1 MSKHVL
7 LVEGSDMCGK
17 TFICELMKEIIEV
30 DKTIKDTS
38 YKYFKFPQY
47 DQIFGK
53 SIMRHLVEFDPKSRH
68 MFEEREKISNELII
82 NKIDSLNSI
91 MDEINKSSEKNTFIV
106 FDRFTMSQFVYD
118 LAWVTDPK
126 FRKHINTFIYY
137 DIKNKYASIVY
148 DIYKKAFPKET
159 EISSIYCKSSIYI
172 KCVSQVKQGLR
183 RVDSYDKNK
192 LYQDT
197 VNILFRMMYE
207 GMTRSELLECISKSE
222 ISKDKYAIRAMK
234 DVLVEATNKVVLM
247 EKQYT
252 EHNVRVIC
260 PDIIYSE
267 IYSSMGLE
275 KIAKAILDQ
284 DKKYIVRFLTN
295 PANVDTIDEA
305 KEKYISEVKNILT
318 EIITQGV

>member
-1 MSKHVL
+1 MAQKHLL

-30 DKTIKDTS
+30 DKTVKDTS

-47 DQIFGK
+47 DQTFGK
-53 SIMRHLVEFDPKSRH
+53 SIMRHLVEFDPKSRR

-82 NKIDSLNSI
+82 NKIDSLDSI
-91 MDEINKSSEKNTFIV
+91 MNEINKSSEKNTVIV

-118 LAWVTDPK
+118 LAWVTNPK
-126 FRKHINTFIYY
+126 FRKHINTFTYY

-172 KCVSQVKQGLR
+172 KCVSQVKKGLR

-207 GMTRSELLECISKSE
+207 GMTYGELMDCINKSE

-234 DVLVEATNKVVLM
+234 DVHCEATSTIMVD
-247 EKQYT
+247 QYT
-252 EHNVRVIC
+252 EHNVRIIY
-260 PDIIYSE
+260 PDIIYSN
-267 IYSSMGLE
+267 IYKSMGIE
-275 KIAKAILDQ
+275 KVARAILNKDENYIIRFLADQTNENIIDIAKS
-284 DKKYIVRFLTN
+284 
-295 PANVDTIDEA
+295 
-305 KEKYISEVKNILT
+305 KYISEVKTILT
-318 EIITQGV
+318 DAITQGV

>member
-1 MSKHVL
+1 MAPKHLL

-47 DQIFGK
+47 DQTFGK

-82 NKIDSLNSI
+82 NKIDSLDSI
-91 MDEINKSSEKNTFIV
+91 MNEINKSSEKNTVIV

-118 LAWVTDPK
+118 LAWVTNPK
-126 FRKHINTFIYY
+126 FRKHINTFTYY
-137 DIKNKYASIVY
+137 DIKNEYASIVY

-159 EISSIYCKSSIYI
+159 EISSIYCKSSVYI
-172 KCVSQVKQGLR
+172 KCVSQVKKGLR

-207 GMTRSELLECISKSE
+207 GMTFSELLGCINKSE

-234 DVLVEATNKVVLM
+234 DVLVEATSSMIN
-247 EKQYT
+247 QYT

-260 PDIIYSE
+260 PDVIYSE
-267 IYSSMGLE
+267 IYKSMGIE
-275 KIAKAILDQ
+275 KVARAILNKDENYITRFLADQTNENIIDIAKS
-284 DKKYIVRFLTN
+284 
-295 PANVDTIDEA
+295 
-305 KEKYISEVKNILT
+305 KYISEVKNILT
-318 EIITQGV
+318 DIITQGV

>member
-1 MSKHVL
+1 MKSKQLL

-47 DQIFGK
+47 DQTFGK
-53 SIMRHLVEFDPKSRH
+53 SIMRHLVEFDSKSRH

-82 NKIDSLNSI
+82 NKINSLDSI
-91 MDEINKSSEKNTFIV
+91 MNEINKSSEKNTVIV

-118 LAWVTDPK
+118 LAWVTNPK
-126 FRKHINTFIYY
+126 FRKHINTFTYY
-137 DIKNKYASIVY
+137 DIKNEYANIVY

-159 EISSIYCKSSIYI
+159 EISSIYCKSSVYI
-172 KCVSQVKQGLR
+172 KCVSQVKKGLR

-207 GMTRSELLECISKSE
+207 GMTFGELLGCINKSE

-234 DVLVEATNKVVLM
+234 DVLVEATSSMIN
-247 EKQYT
+247 QYT

-260 PDIIYSE
+260 PDVIYSE
-267 IYSSMGLE
+267 IYKSMGIE
-275 KIAKAILDQ
+275 KVARAILNKDENYITRFLADQTNENIIDIAKS
-284 DKKYIVRFLTN
+284 
-295 PANVDTIDEA
+295 
-305 KEKYISEVKNILT
+305 KYISEVKNILT
-318 EIITQGV
+318 DIITQGV

>member
-1 MSKHVL
+1 MVSKHLL

-30 DKTIKDTS
+30 DKTVKDTS

-47 DQIFGK
+47 DQTFGK
-53 SIMRHLVEFDPKSRH
+53 SIMRHLVEFDPKSRR

-82 NKIDSLNSI
+82 NKIDSLDSI
-91 MDEINKSSEKNTFIV
+91 MNEINKSSEKNTVIV
-106 FDRFTMSQFVYD
+106 FDRFTMSQLVYD
-118 LAWVTDPK
+118 LAWVTNPK
-126 FRKHINTFIYY
+126 FRKHINTFTYY

-172 KCVSQVKQGLR
+172 KCVSQVKKGLR

-207 GMTRSELLECISKSE
+207 GMTYGELMECINKSE

-234 DVLVEATNKVVLM
+234 DVLVEATSKVM
-247 EKQYT
+247 IEQYT
-252 EHNVRVIC
+252 EHNVRVIY
-260 PDIIYSE
+260 PDIIYSK
-267 IYSSMGLE
+267 IYKSMGIE
-275 KIAKAILDQ
+275 KVAKAILNEDEN
-284 DKKYIVRFLTN
+284 YIIRFLADQTN
-295 PANVDTIDEA
+295 ENIIDIA
-305 KEKYISEVKNILT
+305 KSKYISEVKDILT
-318 EIITQGV
+318 DTITQGV

>member
-1 MSKHVL
+1 MKSKQLL

-30 DKTIKDTS
+30 DKTVKDTS

-47 DQIFGK
+47 DQTFGK

-82 NKIDSLNSI
+82 NKIDSLDSI
-91 MDEINKSSEKNTFIV
+91 MNEINKSSEKNTVIV

-118 LAWVTDPK
+118 LAWVTNPK
-126 FRKHINTFIYY
+126 FRKHINTFTYY
-137 DIKNKYASIVY
+137 DIKNEYASIVY

-159 EISSIYCKSSIYI
+159 EISSIYCKSSVYI
-172 KCVSQVKQGLR
+172 KCVSQVKKGLR

-207 GMTRSELLECISKSE
+207 GMTFGELLGCINKSE

-234 DVLVEATNKVVLM
+234 DVLVEATSSMIN
-247 EKQYT
+247 QYT

-260 PDIIYSE
+260 PDVIYSE
-267 IYSSMGLE
+267 IYKSMGIE
-275 KIAKAILDQ
+275 KVARAILNKDENYITRFLADQTNENIIDIAKS
-284 DKKYIVRFLTN
+284 
-295 PANVDTIDEA
+295 
-305 KEKYISEVKNILT
+305 KYISEVKNILT
-318 EIITQGV
+318 DIITQGV

>member
-1 MSKHVL
+1 MSNRLL

-47 DQIFGK
+47 DQTFGK

-82 NKIDSLNSI
+82 NKIDSLDSI
-91 MDEINKSSEKNTFIV
+91 MHEINKSSEKNTVIV

-118 LAWVTDPK
+118 LAWVTNPK
-126 FRKHINTFIYY
+126 FRKHINTFTYY
-137 DIKNKYASIVY
+137 DIKTKYASIVY

-172 KCVSQVKQGLR
+172 KCVSQVKKGLR

-207 GMTRSELLECISKSE
+207 GISYNELLECINKSK

-234 DVLVEATNKVVLM
+234 DVHVETTSKVM
-247 EKQYT
+247 IKQYT
-252 EHNVRVIC
+252 EHDVRVIC

-267 IYSSMGLE
+267 IYKSMGIE

-284 DKKYIVRFLTN
+284 DEKYIIRFLTN